1 MKVIFVS
8 GSYPPMRCGIGDYLQ
23 CLAEAI
29 AATGQVDVFVYTSN
43 SPAVP
48 SSEGNPKIMPVI
60 RHWNWWSVAKISRA
74 ISQIQPDI
82 VHIQY
87 PTAGYKKSKAV
98 QFLPFFIK
106 LQNNNI
112 KIVQTWHDPFNF
124 YWKGKV
130 RFIPNLLAIDGLIT
144 VEPGWVETLP
154 AIYRQCLLKKI
165 KSVIPLASSI
175 PTVCLNT
182 AERQEIHERFGC
194 VEDERLFAYFGFVS
208 PRKDVENIFQIIQ
221 SIPSKLILIC
231 DLDPMIPHHKSIL
244 EKIREEEW
252 SNRIQVTGYL
262 PAVTVAR
269 YLAAADAAIL
279 PFQDGVSPR
288 YTSFLAAVTQGTLVV
303 TTSYKKK
310 GYFQDENV
318 YYASPG
324 DLQALSEGLRQYSG
338 RRIDPLQSHIPSWK
352 SIAHEHVE
360 FYEKLLTNQ
369 GPSRIR
375 KRDEV
380 KNDYFM

>member
-1 MKVIFVS
+1 
-8 GSYPPMRCGIGDYLQ
+8 MRCGIGDYLQ

-43 SPAVP
+43 SSEVL
-48 SSEGNPKIMPVI
+48 SSEGNPKVMPVVQ
-60 RHWNWWSVAKISRA
+60 HWNWWSVAKISKA
-74 ISQIQPDI
+74 VTQMEPDI

-98 QFLPFFIK
+98 QFLPAFIK
-106 LQNNNI
+106 ARNNNI

-144 VEPGWVETLP
+144 VEPGWVEMLP
-154 AIYRQCLLKKI
+154 AIYRQCLSKKI

-194 VEDERLFAYFGFVS
+194 VEDERLFTYFGFVS
-208 PRKDVENIFQIIQ
+208 PRKGVENIFQIIQ

-310 GYFQDENV
+310 GYFQDENM